1 MEITKKVEL
10 KIFKKK
16 IWHRI
21 VGGFSLIII
30 ILILLAGIFLNNSK
44 SINSRTKKIQAA
56 EILNADIARLVENE
70 LRFIIDRNQSEYKMF
85 EENYK
90 NLSTEI
96 INIKKI
102 LADPKDIERFDIINK
117 NSAEFSKDFE
127 ELVSLENSKEL
138 TADKLKEIR
147 EKMVSHI
154 KIIDKNFNEYAEGQN
169 EKLEKENKFNTI
181 VAYLSLVA
189 GLVIAILSSIFITLS
204 ITKPILSLS
213 RQLKELEIIA
223 RDGGD
228 LNKTISVNSK
238 DEIGLMSHGINEFT
252 KTMSLLLKDIKLNI
266 NNFKYEI
273 DDVSSSIDSSVNG
286 NKTNLGLLNLQSKI
300 NESMDLIRN
309 QTAAVEETL
318 AGVEEISATANNINK
333 NALSTLD
340 SSKKTMDEAN
350 NSLNDLRDL
359 NVKMQEINENIK
371 GSTENILKLNDFS
384 KAIEG
389 IVISISSISNQTNL
403 LALNAAIEA
412 ARAGEAG
419 RGFSVVADEIRKLAE
434 GTNKETNKVSEIVS
448 NIKIQILNVNKSNS
462 LVEKN
467 VEESLKL
474 KEQLTRSMTNV
485 FEKSSDSNEKTS
497 EITTATEES
506 IYATEEISKA
516 ITSISDSATE
526 IESRET
532 SNQEIITLITID
544 LLDKVKSLYELNNDI
559 NKLNDKINIYKI

>member
-1 MEITKKVEL
+1 MEINKEIEL
-10 KIFKKK
+10 KTFNKK

-30 ILILLAGIFLNNSK
+30 ILILLAGVFLNNSK
-44 SINSRTKKIQAA
+44 SISSRTKKIQAA
-56 EILNADIARLVENE
+56 EILNANIARLVENE
-70 LRFIIDRNQSEYKMF
+70 LRFIIDRNPSEYKMF

-96 INIKKI
+96 INLKKI
-102 LADPKDIERFDIINK
+102 LADPKDIERFDTINK
-117 NSAEFSKDFE
+117 NSAEFNKAFE
-127 ELVSLENSKEL
+127 ELVSLENSKQL

-147 EKMVSHI
+147 GKMIGHI

-169 EKLEKENKFNTI
+169 KKLEKENKFNTI
-181 VAYLSLVA
+181 VAYLSLII
-189 GLVIAILSSIFITLS
+189 GLIIAILSSIFITLS

-213 RQLKELEIIA
+213 KQLKELEIIA
-223 RDGGD
+223 RNGGD
-228 LNKTISVNSK
+228 LNKIISVNSK
-238 DEIGLMSHGINEFT
+238 DEIGLMSYGINEFT
-252 KTMSLLLKDIKLNI
+252 KTISLLLKDIKSNI

-273 DDVSSSIDSSVNG
+273 NNVSSSIDSSVNG
-286 NKTNLGLLNLQSKI
+286 NQTNLGLLNLQSKI

-318 AGVEEISATANNINK
+318 AGIEEISATANNINK
-333 NALSTLD
+333 NSLSTLD
-340 SSKKTMDEAN
+340 SSKKTMNEAN
-350 NSLNDLRDL
+350 KSLNDLKDL
-359 NVKMQEINENIK
+359 NLKMQEINENIK
-371 GSTENILKLNDFS
+371 GSSENILKLNDFS

-389 IVISISSISNQTNL
+389 IVISISSISDQTNL

-412 ARAGEAG
+412 ARAGAAG

-448 NIKIQILNVNKSNS
+448 NIKVQILNVNKSNS

-474 KEQLTRSMTNV
+474 KEQLTRSMTSV
-485 FEKSSDSNEKTS
+485 FEKSSDSNEKTA

-526 IESRET
+526 IEARET
-532 SNQEIITLITID
+532 SNQEIITYITSD

>member
-1 MEITKKVEL
+1 MTVKSEHIL
-10 KIFKKK
+10 KPFRLIF
-16 IWHRI
+16 IFH
-21 VGGFSLIII
+21 LTLCIII

-56 EILNADIARLVENE
+56 ETLNADIARLVENE

-138 TADKLKEIR
+138 TTDKLKEIR
-147 EKMVSHI
+147 GRMVSHI

-169 EKLEKENKFNTI
+169 EKLEKENRFNTI
-181 VAYLSLVA
+181 VAYLSLIV

-213 RQLKELEIIA
+213 KQLKELEIIA
-223 RDGGD
+223 REGGD

-252 KTMSLLLKDIKLNI
+252 KTISLLLKDIKSNI
-266 NNFKYEI
+266 NNFKSEI
-273 DDVSSSIDSSVNG
+273 NDVSSSIDSSVNG

-333 NALSTLD
+333 NSLSTLD

-350 NSLNDLRDL
+350 KSLNDLRDL

-389 IVISISSISNQTNL
+389 IVISISSISDQTNL

-474 KEQLTRSMTNV
+474 KEQLTSSMTNV
-485 FEKSSDSNEKTS
+485 FEKSSDSNEKTA

-526 IESRET
+526 IEVRET
-532 SNQEIITLITID
+532 SNQEIITLITSD